1 MNKEQIRKIVDE
13 VVEGLMEGGPGS
25 GRYPAGSGKNP
36 RSEEDTPKGS
46 ATQTWSDKRST
57 EQIQRDIKARWE
69 RVAKMKQEKRA
80 SKDEAIRSK
89 VRAEAAGKQ
98 KKNRDDETKRLRA
111 KKEWRAAAKERSE
124 KQQKNARDD
133 EWKRQKPSA
142 ADRGRD

>member
-13 VVEGLMEGGPGS
+13 VVEVLMEGGPGS
-25 GRYPAGSGKNP
+25 GRYPEGSGKHP
-36 RSEEDTPKGS
+36 RKDEQGPNS
-46 ATQTWSDKRST
+46 AQGHSDKRST

-111 KKEWRAAAKERSE
+111 KKEWRASAKERSE
-124 KQQKNARDD
+124 KQQKKARDD